1 MVRMTSPWTMD
12 QAATIVQGALR
23 GPGGPMPAVFR
34 VDSRLVE
41 KGDAFVALPGTHMDG
56 HAFVP
61 QALRQGARMV
71 VVSAKRASSD
81 HPGDSE
87 FPEVSWL
94 VVHDTTEAL
103 RELASAWAHAVDPS
117 HWIAITG
124 SVGKTTTR
132 EALRSVLQRHLVVH
146 AAEKSFNTWIG
157 CALTVLGMP
166 ESTDTVL
173 LEMGANH
180 PGEIQ
185 SLVESYPPTVAVI
198 TEVAEAHLEGFGSLE
213 GVLRAKWEITSS
225 DRLRMLS
232 YNGDNELLC
241 QAVASSLLPEIYTVP
256 VGYGVDTAR
265 GVKLQTADVEIR
277 DGRPVLRC
285 RCSVYGRPV
294 ELVSGLFGMHHAYT
308 MGYVLGVSHFL
319 GVSPDQ
325 VAYGLE
331 AMQAPQGRGAV
342 ELLEGGVLVD
352 ESYNANP
359 ASVGAAL
366 RNLRALALSGR
377 RVAVLGGMRE
387 LGEMSSQLHRKILRE
402 ASFLDALIVVGEEWG
417 SCDGDLPAQ
426 GRRVPDAATA
436 LEALQILRRPG
447 DHILVKGSRA
457 YALESV
463 VAGLKKS

>member
-1 MVRMTSPWTMD
+1 MTPSPPVW
-12 QAATIVQGALR
+12 I
-23 GPGGPMPAVFR
+23 
-34 VDSRLVE
+34 SRSRI
-41 KGDAFVALPGTHMDG
+41 PC
-56 HAFVP
+56 
-61 QALRQGARMV
+61 
-71 VVSAKRASSD
+71 
-81 HPGDSE
+81 
-87 FPEVSWL
+87 
-94 VVHDTTEAL
+94 
-103 RELASAWAHAVDPS
+103 PS
-117 HWIAITG
+117 G
-124 SVGKTTTR
+124 
-132 EALRSVLQRHLVVH
+132 
-146 AAEKSFNTWIG
+146 
-157 CALTVLGMP
+157 
-166 ESTDTVL
+166 ESTLPTST
-173 LEMGANH
+173 
-180 PGEIQ
+180 GE
-185 SLVESYPPTVAVI
+185 S
-198 TEVAEAHLEGFGSLE
+198 
-213 GVLRAKWEITSS
+213 
-225 DRLRMLS
+225 
-232 YNGDNELLC
+232 
-241 QAVASSLLPEIYTVP
+241 P
-256 VGYGVDTAR
+256 VT
-265 GVKLQTADVEIR
+265 QTADVEIR

-426 GRRVPDAATA
+426 GHRVPDAVA
-436 LEALQILRRPG
+436 LSG
-447 DHILVKGSRA
+447 DGRSQR
-457 YALESV
+457 
-463 VAGLKKS
+463 